1 MRNARERKVLI
12 IASGLLLSALIYIFL
27 IAPALN
33 GRKQMNMSL
42 PLLRQQVAQLQA
54 LSKKAAELSGK
65 PVQTVEN
72 ISREDIAASLA
83 RNNLESQTLHLNG
96 DYVTVRLASVS
107 FASTLSWLND
117 MQTSTQLFVHEA
129 KIVALTQ
136 PDKVDV
142 TMTLRQSRNE

>member
-1 MRNARERKVLI
+1 
-12 IASGLLLSALIYIFL
+12 
-27 IAPALN
+27 LN
-33 GRKQMNMSL
+33 EQL

-54 LSKKAAELSGK
+54 LSKKAAGLSDK

-72 ISREDIAASLA
+72 ISREAIATALA
-83 RNNLESQTLHLNG
+83 RYDLKPNTLHLNG
-96 DYVTVRLASVS
+96 DYITVRLASVS

-117 MQTSTQLFVHEA
+117 MQTTTQLFVHEA

-142 TMTLRQSRNE
+142 IMTLRQIRDE